1 MNRTEI
7 YNRIIEKLIA
17 KMESGVIPWRR
28 SWSIGSPANF
38 VSKRLYNGINFLSLI
53 SEDHPSPF
61 YLTFLQAKEKG
72 ATINKGASGQLIIFW
87 KIQNL
92 DKEENSKG
100 PACIPLLRFSYAFN
114 ISQTS
119 LYKTDTAKTGI
130 ISAEELISKMQNIPT
145 VKNNYRKCVFNLID
159 DFISLPVITDFDSQS
174 EYYSSFFM
182 N

>member
-1 MNRTEI
+1 MPVQR
-7 YNRIIEKLIA
+7 
-17 KMESGVIPWRR
+17 
-28 SWSIGSPANF
+28 
-38 VSKRLYNGINFLSLI
+38 
-53 SEDHPSPF
+53 
-61 YLTFLQAKEKG
+61 
-72 ATINKGASGQLIIFW
+72 GQLIIFW

-100 PACIPLLRFSYAFN
+100 PARVPLLRFSYAFN

-145 VKNNYRKCVFNLID
+145 VKNNYRKCVYNLID

-182 N
+182 NWSTLLEILQD